1 MRTLLLVSLAVIA
14 LSACEEKASTPT
26 PGSAAPAAAVKAPR
40 AVLGTEAKAAVANG
54 ATLLDVRT
62 IDEFNELHL
71 PGAANIPLDQLFD
84 RLSAVPKGKPVVIY
98 CASGARSS
106 VAAGVLAK
114 AGYEVLDLGGMGNWN
129 R

>member
-1 MRTLLLVSLAVIA
+1 MRTLLLVSLAVVS
-14 LSACEEKASTPT
+14 LSACQEQAPSAS
-26 PGSAAPAAAVKAPR
+26 GSPSAPALTVKAPR
-40 AVLGTEAKAAVANG
+40 AVLGAEAKAAVAKG

-62 IDEFNELHL
+62 VDEFEELHI
-71 PGAANIPLDQLFD
+71 PGATNIPLDQLFD
-84 RLSAVPKGKPVVIY
+84 RLSAVPKEKPVVIY

-114 AGYEVLDLGGMGNWN
+114 AGYEVMDLGGLGNWN